1 MNRMNLMRAQQRMKS
16 YADRNRREV
25 TYEVGDWV
33 YLRLQSQQVDEV
45 LIKWQGLRNEATRED
60 YQNIYTQFPSFH
72 LEDKVVLWEG
82 GNVTN
87 CAREDR
93 LLIKYTY
100 SHRGRKDMGNHS
112 WNKRQD
118 S

>member
-1 MNRMNLMRAQQRMKS
+1 MKS

-72 LEDKVVLWEG
+72 LEDKVQFDGDGIVMDP
-82 GNVTN
+82 T
-87 CAREDR
+87 APRPKIR
-93 LLIKYTY
+93 HTYT
-100 SHRGRKDMGNHS
+100 RRKG
-112 WNKRQD
+112 QY
-118 S
+118 